1 MAKVN
6 IDVGTGSLLVHK
18 NQDFHFNFKISK
30 PITEDSDTWY
40 KEYIYSEKETTGN
53 GSESFINF
61 NLDDYIRV
69 DSFDEDIDDEEKNI
83 DRLKVNGLIKL
94 GYKYKVDF
102 VNTDGTV
109 LQTIKDYGN
118 TLLYTDTQE
127 TVTIPISL
135 ITTSVNSYKVKVAV
149 ITENEKEFFKEKEII
164 LYNDK
169 PTIIATLDTN
179 KLHYQINDNEGDL
192 IKYQIK
198 LNGKII
204 YPTDG
209 EFTAFQKP
217 LSNNLTI
224 KSADM
229 IVNKLNTI
237 IINVQD
243 NWGETNQFIYT
254 FMGEYTGLLFVDDT
268 NKYYSNNVGDIL
280 QKLDFGKILAG
291 TRSDIKYVYIYN
303 NCGQDIKDL
312 SVCINKSGF
321 PKELTIHYGFDIKNI
336 IDDSKQL
343 HKELLKDKEKIKL
356 YLQVELGL
364 EFEYSDFTFEI
375 DTQATP
381 VNE

>member
-6 IDVGTGSLLVHK
+6 IDIGKGRLLVNK
-18 NQDFHFNFKISK
+18 NKDFEFSFKIDK

-40 KEYIYSEKETTGN
+40 KEYIYSEKESTGN
-53 GSESFINF
+53 GDESFIDF

-69 DSFDEDIDDEEKNI
+69 ESFDEDMDDEKKSI
-83 DRLKVNGLIKL
+83 DGLKVNGLIKL

-127 TVTIPISL
+127 TVKIPISL
-135 ITTSVNSYKVKVAV
+135 ITTSVNSYKVKVVV
-149 ITENEKEFFKEKEII
+149 ITENEKEFFKEKEVI

-198 LNGKII
+198 LNGRII

-224 KSADM
+224 KSTDM

-254 FMGEYTGLLFVDDT
+254 FMGEYTGLLFIDDA

-280 QKLDFGKILAG
+280 KRLDFGKTLAG

-312 SVCINKSGF
+312 SVYINKSSF
-321 PKELTIHYGFDIKNI
+321 PKELTIHYGFDLENI
-336 IDDSKQL
+336 MDDSEQL

-381 VNE
+381 TNE